1 MLLEILNIKGCDDME
16 RDKFYTVRG
25 YQILSKKEKRLTP
38 AMEDYVEMIY
48 RESLKSSYIRVNV
61 LSELLNVKAPST
73 TKMLQK
79 LKELGLVEYKKY
91 GIINLTEKGK
101 EMGKF
106 LLERHSIIETF
117 LKNLGVKEELLVQTE
132 LIEHNI
138 SKDTLERIK
147 LFNKFLS
154 RNPDVVE
161 RFKKMK

>member
-1 MLLEILNIKGCDDME
+1 ME